1 MFNFKV
7 AALSG
12 FLVNNFDFC
21 VSFLNKVVYLG
32 HLGEGEIKEKFFW
45 AFHVQYEKRIR
56 RQYCH
61 WILEKLAPSPLRE
74 KNIVKL
80 GAAPVIPFHK
90 SLAHVDLSDFYTY
103 QTRFNLL
110 SFPFKSAPAK

>member
-12 FLVNNFDFC
+12 FLVNNFDFF

-45 AFHVQYEKRIR
+45 AYHVQYEKRIR

-61 WILEKLAPSPLRE
+61 WKEKLAL
-74 KNIVKL
+74 
-80 GAAPVIPFHK
+80 PVIPFHK
-90 SLAHVDLSDFYTY
+90 SLAHADLSNFYTY
-103 QTRFNLL
+103 QTCFNLL